1 MILRRTGKLLSIA
14 VGDDRMF
21 DPFRFGPWVSDAA
34 MGLFAQETGAP
45 PPSSDNILDLRLHYD
60 AYNERHLAE
69 AVAIDPV
76 RITER
81 AIGGVPTHVVEPA
94 NGVRDSRRLI
104 CLHGGAFMW
113 GSGPGAL
120 LEAVPVAAVTGMQV
134 LSVDYRLAPEHVFPA
149 AVEDVIAVYREMIA
163 EQDAREI
170 GIFGCSAGAVLTAEA
185 VSRMLHD
192 QLPVPGAIAMLHGAG
207 LDFQGDSA
215 QTALALQA
223 APASGSAPSFET
235 LPYFSGVDPNDPLAA
250 PGNHPGL
257 LAGFPPSVL
266 VTASRDFAAS
276 AVWVMHRRLLAAGV
290 DAECVTFDGLW
301 HAHHMSTGLP
311 ESRETFEAMARFFG
325 ARLRTA

>member
-1 MILRRTGKLLSIA
+1 
-14 VGDDRMF
+14 MF
-21 DPFRFGPWVSDAA
+21 DPFRFGSWVSDAA
-34 MGLFAQETGAP
+34 KARFRQETGAP
-45 PPSSDNILDLRLHYD
+45 PPPSADILDLRRHYD
-60 AYNERHLAE
+60 TYNERHFSE

-81 AIGGVPTHVVEPA
+81 TIGGVSAHVVEPA

-134 LSVDYRLAPEHVFPA
+134 VAVDYRLAPEHVFPA
-149 AVEDVIAVYREMIA
+149 AVDDVLSVYRETIA

-170 GIFGCSAGAVLTAEA
+170 GIYGCSAGAVLTAEA
-185 VSRMLHD
+185 VARMLHD
-192 QLPVPGAIAMLHGAG
+192 RIPVPGAIAMLHGAG

-250 PGNHPGL
+250 PGNHPDV
-257 LAGFPPSVL
+257 LAGFPPSLL

-290 DAECVTFDGLW
+290 EAECITFDGLW

-311 ESRETFEAMARFFG
+311 ESRETFDALARFFR
-325 ARLRTA
+325 ARLRAA